1 MTPSPVA
8 SGIAVKG
15 NCETFAMVTPG
26 RTLGKGIEYPGPLGS
41 VSGGVTDL
49 ERDFAGVIGD
59 ASEKDNEKLTMIN
72 H

>member
-15 NCETFAMVTPG
+15 NCETFAMV
-26 RTLGKGIEYPGPLGS
+26 TLGKGIEYPGPLGS